1 MGWDIVLKNKIT
13 IQRILSV
20 ILISFSLAI
29 TVIIAIFLNIGI
41 NSSFDKYLVSKN
53 QQIIKSEQENLTN
66 SNYQKQGQ
74 FSNTPNRNMQLNS
87 VEIDLKKSINN
98 YIIIIG
104 ISSFIVS
111 ILAAYLLSKRLTKP
125 LLKIEDATNKIKN
138 GNYNLQIDND
148 TKIKEI
154 FNLVLAL
161 DSMAKKISD
170 NIEHDKRI
178 TQDIQHELRT
188 PLTNLKAQVEAML
201 DGIWEIDEKN
211 LQLCLSEINRLNS
224 IVQQL
229 YQLGMIEDGDSI
241 SFSEIRLKEFVD
253 SIIRENIFSLEE
265 KEMEVINNINPNIAI
280 YSDEN
285 LLKSAVFNLIT
296 NSIRYSGNKS
306 IIQINLDQTN
316 KNNKDYYIIDV
327 IDNGVGIPEDKLNQ
341 IFDRF
346 YRVDKSRSR
355 QNGGAGLGLSIVSA
369 VANKLGG
376 FVLVESKEKVM
387 TKFSIYIEK
396 RLSNII

>member
-1 MGWDIVLKNKIT
+1 MKNKIT

-20 ILISFSLAI
+20 ILISFSLSI
-29 TVIIAIFLNIGI
+29 TVISAIFLNIGI

-53 QQIIKSEQENLTN
+53 QQITKTQQENLTI

-74 FSNTPNRNMQLNS
+74 FSNIPNRNMQLNS

-98 YIIIIG
+98 YIIMIG

-111 ILAAYLLSKRLTKP
+111 ILAAYFLSKRLTRP
-125 LLKIEDATNKIKN
+125 LLKIEDATNKIKE
-138 GNYNLQIDND
+138 GNYDLQIEND

-201 DGIWEIDEKN
+201 DGVWEIDEKN

-229 YQLGMIEDGDSI
+229 YQLGMIEDVDLL
-241 SFSEIRLKEFVD
+241 SFSEINLKTFVD
-253 SIIRENIFSLEE
+253 NIIRENLFSLEE
-265 KEMEVINNINPNIAI
+265 KEMKVINDIDKGFII
-280 YSDEN
+280 ISDEH
-285 LLKSAVFNLIT
+285 LLKSAIFNLIT
-296 NSIRYSGNKS
+296 NSIRYSGYKS
-306 IIQINLDQTN
+306 IININLQDIKKDN
-316 KNNKDYYIIDV
+316 KEYYVINV
-327 IDNGVGIPEDKLNQ
+327 IDNGIGIPRDKLNQ

-376 FVLVESKEKVM
+376 FVLVESEEKVM